1 MEKVHSQEEDTR
13 KTTSSLQFALNWLKD
28 LVLLIWPIAFYFL
41 DAGFDTILAI
51 QYYRDGDWWYFTLT
65 LALVVVPAVIISV
78 LSFINYYER
87 WKLKLSIEKT
97 GDKYNLKDKFIIDP
111 KRRFLFRFI
120 FTLLTISSVAR

>member
-1 MEKVHSQEEDTR
+1 MEKEHSQEVDIR
-13 KTTSSLQFALNWLKD
+13 KTMSLFQSALNWFKD

-51 QYYRDGDWWYFTLT
+51 QYYRDGDWWYFSLT
-65 LALVVVPAVIISV
+65 LALVVIPAVIISA

-87 WKLKLSIEKT
+87 WKLKLSVEKT
-97 GDKYNLKDKFIIDP
+97 GDKYNLKDKLIIDS

-120 FTLLTISSVAR
+120 FTLLTISPVAR

>member
-1 MEKVHSQEEDTR
+1 MEKVLDDVQ
-13 KTTSSLQFALNWLKD
+13 KTSVFQSVLDWLRD

-41 DAGFDTILAI
+41 DVGFDAILI
-51 QYYRDGDWWYFTLT
+51 IEYYRNGDWWYFSLT
-65 LALVVVPAVIISV
+65 LALVIIPAAIISV

-111 KRRFLFRFI
+111 KRRFIFRFI
-120 FTLLTISSVAR
+120 FTLLTISPVAR